1 MPPENPDVRI
11 TGPEEHVIEVERTLG
26 TDLIMQLAVAARRN
40 DVMISLTVSPFT
52 EVEGENDRDPND
64 R

>member
-11 TGPEEHVIEVERTLG
+11 TGPEDYVADVERALG

-52 EVEGENDRDPND
+52 EVEGGDDRDPND